1 MLIEELRRLN
11 RVDSFDE
18 LAIPDLNSEALDLR
32 VASELFAPY
41 RKFTPQTLKTLR
53 TVTDHQ
59 GRQVPTVGG
68 LLLFGTNRFARFPDA
83 WVQAGR
89 FAGIDRSR
97 LIDTAEVRSFLPR
110 AAEDAI
116 SFVQKHLL
124 REIAIENVRRKETWS
139 VPPVAIREALIN
151 ATVPPIMRSAGL
163 PFASPCL
170 TIGLR
175 LRTLACFGWV

>member
-1 MLIEELRRLN
+1 
-11 RVDSFDE
+11 
-18 LAIPDLNSEALDLR
+18 
-32 VASELFAPY
+32 
-41 RKFTPQTLKTLR
+41 
-53 TVTDHQ
+53 
-59 GRQVPTVGG
+59 VPTVGG

-110 AAEDAI
+110 ATEDAI

-151 ATVPPIMRSAGL
+151 ATVHADYAQRGSPIRVAVFDDRIEM
-163 PFASPCL
+163 
-170 TIGLR
+170 
-175 LRTLACFGWV
+175 RTLACFGSV